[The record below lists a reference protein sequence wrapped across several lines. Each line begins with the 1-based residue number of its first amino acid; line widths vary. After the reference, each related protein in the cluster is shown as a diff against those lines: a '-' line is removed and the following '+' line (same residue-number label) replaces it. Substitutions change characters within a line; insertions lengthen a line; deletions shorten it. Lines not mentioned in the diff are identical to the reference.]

1 MVDTHH
7 ALLLGAYR
15 FMMLLKHSFG
25 LVFFFGLALRNPAR
39 NMPKIEKML
48 NVLEENV
55 LPQHLPQLGI
65 VVRAYGTSIALTVQF
80 DAEKPGE
87 SYLPSMDKSSPRLFK
102 PLSSISPYS
111 TMALSFGERRDR
123 KQTLRN
129 VYSWL
134 QPQSRYFDDYSNAMP
149 IEQFEKL
156 CGPIQDT
163 QFNADLAKEIVLN
176 PCLNMAEGLLIEYS
190 IILGYKPTDFT
201 LPHGNPGKELDLTLA
216 LLQSCQR
223 K

>member
-1 MVDTHH
+1 
-7 ALLLGAYR
+7 
-15 FMMLLKHSFG
+15 MLLKHSFG
-25 LVFFFGLALRNPAR
+25 LVFFFGLALKNPAR

-65 VVRAYGTSIALTVQF
+65 VVRAYGTSIALTV
-80 DAEKPGE
+80 D
-87 SYLPSMDKSSPRLFK
+87 
-102 PLSSISPYS
+102 LSSVSPYS
-111 TMALSFGERRDR
+111 TMALSFGERPDQKR
-123 KQTLRN
+123 TLRN

-134 QPQSRYFDDYSNAMP
+134 QPQSCYFDDKSNAMP

-176 PCLNMAEGLLIEYS
+176 PCLNMAEGFLIEYS

-201 LPHGNPGKELDLTLA
+201 LPHGNPGKELDLTLSTSI
-216 LLQSCQR
+216 LTKEIRRSPRCKPGKGVLSCEQQ
-223 K
+223 

>member
-1 MVDTHH
+1 
-7 ALLLGAYR
+7 
-15 FMMLLKHSFG
+15 
-25 LVFFFGLALRNPAR
+25 
-39 NMPKIEKML
+39 MPKIEKML

-201 LPHGNPGKELDLTLA
+201 QPDSFFYEN
-216 LLQSCQR
+216 
-223 K
+223 

>member
-1 MVDTHH
+1 
-7 ALLLGAYR
+7 
-15 FMMLLKHSFG
+15 MLLKHSFG

-39 NMPKIEKML
+39 NKML

-55 LPQHLPQLGI
+55 LPQHLPPTWH
-65 VVRAYGTSIALTVQF
+65 RCPSIALTVQF

-87 SYLPSMDKSSPRLFK
+87 SYLPSMDKSMPRR
-102 PLSSISPYS
+102 PVSSISPYS
-111 TMALSFGERRDR
+111 MMALSFGERRDQTR
-123 KQTLRN
+123 TLRN

-134 QPQSRYFDDYSNAMP
+134 QPQSRYFDDNSNAMP

-163 QFNADLAKEIVLN
+163 QFDADLAQEI
-176 PCLNMAEGLLIEYS
+176 
-190 IILGYKPTDFT
+190 
-201 LPHGNPGKELDLTLA
+201 HGNPGKELDLTLA